1 MVYLCADAWSHAWFA
16 ASRTAVNP
24 GIVTICINGYAPFV
38 YYTPE
43 KCAEEPCSVSE
54 LNQALPTHNNAAGLA
69 RGYYTI
75 PVPAGLPGG
84 ACPSG
89 GCPPNWIS
97 SDDPKLVGFDRD
109 FIDLVFSKML
119 NLPYMFVSFGG
130 FVDHFLGLLN
140 GLCDVGITASEFD
153 PVEGL
158 CDGPP
163 QVTNNFTLIVDYATS
178 SSSESTESN
187 IISCIE
193 YGTPYVNSGFALMTL
208 ISTKPFDISSSV
220 FNNDM
225 LNCFS
230 VMVLISMTCGY
241 LASLLERKNMHLG
254 SVSRGAYWCVPSNT
268 SRYGCRVAVC

>member
-1 MVYLCADAWSHAWFA
+1 MRLRKKTHTAWYSCALTLGRVAFA
-16 ASRTAVNP
+16 AAVNP
-24 GIVTICINGYAPFV
+24 GVVTICIVGYAPFM
-38 YYTPE
+38 YYMPE
-43 KCAEEPCSVSE
+43 ECAEEICSVGE
-54 LNQALPTHNNAAGLA
+54 LKQALPTHNNAAGLA
-69 RGYYTI
+69 RGYYAK
-75 PVPAGLPGG
+75 PVPAGLPAG

-97 SDDPKLVGFDRD
+97 SDDPSLVGFDRD
-109 FIDLVFSKML
+109 FIDLIFSKML
-119 NLPYMFVSFGG
+119 NLPYLFVSFGG
-130 FVDHFLGLLN
+130 FKDQHLGLLN
-140 GLCDVGITASEFD
+140 GYCDVGITASEID
-153 PVEGL
+153 PVDGL

-163 QVTNNFTLIVDYATS
+163 QVTNNFTLINDYSDDYAMS
-178 SSSESTESN
+178 SNSSDIVPS

-193 YGTPYVNSGFALMTL
+193 YGTPYLYSGFALMSL

-254 SVSRGAYWCVPSNT
+254 TVSRGAYWCVPST
-268 SRYGCRVAVC
+268 